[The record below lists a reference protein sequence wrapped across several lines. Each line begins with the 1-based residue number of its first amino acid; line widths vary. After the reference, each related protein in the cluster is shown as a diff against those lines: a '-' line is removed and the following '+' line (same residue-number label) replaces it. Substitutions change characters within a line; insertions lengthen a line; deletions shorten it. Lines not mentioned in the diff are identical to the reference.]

1 MGSKY
6 VEVMKPEGRQ
16 RIFKFTKS
24 ITKYSILLL
33 CFWISTDIIR
43 KLWLHGSGAWEISRR
58 NYIAFCILYIVI
70 LLVFW
75 LLFEAYGVEQRRLMD
90 LVYGQFFGAV
100 CTNVFFCVLMCAV
113 SDISI
118 GKLII
123 AFLKLLAIEAGVGI
137 AWVLCFFN
145 FYLKCQSCKNA
156 LFIYGNREDAE
167 ETIQINNHINS
178 YFKIVETAHYS
189 TGTKRLEEQIEGY
202 EAVYL
207 GDIPYEER
215 NQLMKYCLKK
225 GIECYSVPKISD
237 IYIQNTDVLQLHD
250 KVLLKYRESGI
261 KPEKA
266 AVKRGMDIIVAL
278 VMLVIAS
285 PFMLI
290 IMICIKAE
298 DRGPILYK
306 QDRVTI
312 GGKAFQMLKFR
323 SMRVDA
329 EKEGARLAAKND
341 SRVTKIGKIIR
352 NIHFDELP
360 QLINILK
367 GDMSVVGPR
376 PERMEFIE
384 EYSRI
389 IPEFKERLK
398 VRGGLTGY
406 AQIYSKYNTGPEEK
420 AKYDLMYIY
429 NYSLRL
435 DIKLVFLTLRIL
447 FQKENTE
454 GVDEEQKSAVKE
466 GGEKK

>member
-1 MGSKY
+1 
-6 VEVMKPEGRQ
+6 MKPEGKQ
-16 RIFKFTKS
+16 RIFKFTKN
-24 ITKYSILLL
+24 ITKYLILLL
-33 CFWISTDIIR
+33 CFWLSTDIIG
-43 KLWLHGSGAWEISRR
+43 KLWMYGSGAWEISKR
-58 NYIAFCILYIVI
+58 NYMAFCILYIVI

-113 SDISI
+113 SDIAI
-118 GKLII
+118 GRLII
-123 AFLKLLAIEAGVGI
+123 AFLKLLVIEAAVGI
-137 AWVLCFFN
+137 VWVLCFFN

-156 LFIYGNREDAE
+156 LFIYGNRENEE

-178 YFKIVETAHYS
+178 YFKIVDAVHYS
-189 TGTKRLEEQIEGY
+189 QGTEKLEVQIEPY

-207 GDIPYEER
+207 GEIPYEER

-237 IYIQNTDVLQLHD
+237 IYIQNTDILQLHD
-250 KVLLKYRESGI
+250 KVLLKYRSSGI
-261 KPEKA
+261 KAEKA
-266 AVKRGMDIIVAL
+266 AVKRAMDIIVAL
-278 VMLVIAS
+278 LMLAAAS

-298 DRGPILYK
+298 DGGPILYR

-312 GGKAFQMLKFR
+312 GGQAFQMLKFR

-329 EKEGARLAAKND
+329 EKDGARLAAKND
-341 SRVTKIGKIIR
+341 SRVTRIGKIIR

-384 EYSRI
+384 EYSKI
-389 IPEFKERLK
+389 IPEFRERLK

-454 GVDEEQKSAVKE
+454 GVEEEQKSAVKDRNII
-466 GGEKK
+466 K